1 MRLLRVIALCLICC
15 VAVGCKEEKVE
26 YPVVDKGLINRA
38 LIASYS
44 DMAMQNAIVAQRTL
58 YPYHFKTALADL
70 NDLGRRDLA
79 VLAEHFGQSP
89 WDLNIRRAT
98 ESLEIYQARVEQAKQ
113 TLTEFGLDPVRISI
127 ADGLPGGRGMQ
138 TERMLTIKTTAEDA
152 SGSQLSSGGI
162 SELSGGA
169 SSSGGS
175 STSSSS
181 SSGSSGGR

>member
-15 VAVGCKEEKVE
+15 VAVGCKKKEVE
-26 YPVVDKGLINRA
+26 YPIVDKGAINRG
-38 LIASYS
+38 LISSYS
-44 DMAMQNAIVAQRTL
+44 DMAMQNAIVSQRTL

-70 NDLGRRDLA
+70 NGLGRRDLA

-113 TLTEFGLDPVRISI
+113 TLTELGLDPARITI

-138 TERMLTIKTTAEDA
+138 TERMLTIQSAAEEA
-152 SGSQLSSGGI
+152 SGSQLSGGSGT
-162 SELSGGA
+162 
-169 SSSGGS
+169 SSSGAGS
-175 STSSSS
+175 STSSSG
-181 SSGSSGGR
+181 SSGSSGGS